1 VKILLAQNMIYVPTL
16 GGANKANRL
25 LLERLSERGHA
36 CRVVVPATGAKVA
49 VNTRAQFLEEL
60 SRRGIVSEPAAGA
73 DAFTLNGVEVRAVTD
88 FASLRA
94 HVVREVGEFGPDWVF
109 VTSEDPEQLMLDAA
123 LEAAPTRV
131 VYLVHTPLMLPFGPA
146 AFLPD
151 ERRAE
156 QFRRAA
162 GVITVS
168 EHVREYIRRWGR
180 VEAEVI
186 PFPVYGRTT
195 PADYGRF
202 DSGFVT
208 LVNPCAYKGLPIFLE
223 VAARFPE
230 VGFAAVPTW
239 GTTRADR
246 AALASLP
253 NVTLLDPAD
262 DIDEI
267 FARTRV
273 LLMPSLWKEAF
284 PLLPVEAMLRG
295 IPVVASDAGGLR
307 ESKLGVEYVLPVR
320 PIERYEA
327 RLDEL
332 GNPVAVVPPQD
343 VGPWERALRR
353 LLTQRAHYER
363 LSRDSREAALAFVA
377 RAGAEGFERYLH
389 GLSPALASEGAA
401 TPGAEGARAGARAL
415 AGRLSP
421 ERLELLARRLRKK
434 GTGGQPKG

>member
-1 VKILLAQNMIYVPTL
+1 MKILLAQNMIYVPTL

-25 LLERLSERGHA
+25 LLERLAGRGHA

-49 VNTRAQFLEEL
+49 VNSREQFLEEL
-60 SRRGIVSEPAAGA
+60 SRRGIASEPADDA
-73 DAFTLNGVEVRAVTD
+73 DMFGLNGVEVRAVTD
-88 FASLRA
+88 SSQLRA
-94 HVVREVGEFGPDWVF
+94 HVVREVSEFEPDWVF

-123 LEAAPTRV
+123 LEASPARV

-156 QFRRAA
+156 QFRRSA

-168 EHVREYIRRWGR
+168 EYVRDYIRRWGG
-180 VEAEVI
+180 VEPEVI
-186 PFPVYGRTT
+186 PFPVYERAT
-195 PADYGRF
+195 PANYGRF
-202 DSGFVT
+202 DEGFVT
-208 LVNPCAYKGLPIFLE
+208 IVNPCTYKGLPIFLE
-223 VAARFPE
+223 VVARFPE
-230 VGFAAVPTW
+230 VSFAAVPTW

-246 AALASLP
+246 AALAAYP

-273 LLMPSLWKEAF
+273 LLMPSLWTEAF

-295 IPVVASDAGGLR
+295 LPVVASDAGGLP

-320 PIERYEA
+320 PIERYEE

-332 GNPVAVVPPQD
+332 GNPVAVIAPQD

-353 LLTQRAHYER
+353 LLTDRAHYEE
-363 LSRDSREAALAFVA
+363 LSRASRDAALAFVA
-377 RAGAEGFERYLH
+377 RAGAEPFERYLG
-389 GLSPALASEGAA
+389 GLSPGRAPDGAA
-401 TPGAEGARAGARAL
+401 SPASGAARADACAL
-415 AGRLSP
+415 TGKLSP

-434 GTGGQPKG
+434 ASGRHD